1 MCGPI
6 FACEVPM
13 IDETRLE
20 NGLRI
25 LTFTMPQT
33 RAVSIGLFVG
43 AGSRDESAQIGGA
56 SHFIEHMLFKGT
68 SRRPTARQ
76 IAEAI
81 EGIGGYSNAYTDQ
94 ETTTYWAKVA
104 ARHFADAADVL
115 TDMFRA
121 SVFDPAEIEKER
133 RVIIEE
139 INMTMDAPDQW
150 VGILLGQ
157 VVWPG
162 HPLGRDVAGTRQTVG
177 AMTRNKLLDFVNHYY
192 LPDRTVV
199 SVAGNVTHQ
208 EVVEVI
214 GEQLAEWS
222 SGPAISF
229 LPAPNSATS
238 PRWAVE
244 NRSTEQ
250 GHLCLAVP
258 GLSRSH
264 PDRFALGLLNAILG
278 EGMSS
283 RLFLEVREAQGLAYA
298 VDSSQSLLDETGLL
312 VVYTGVDPDRAP
324 QATRA
329 VLAELDRL
337 RQEPVPE
344 AELKKAREY
353 IKGRLVLGLE
363 DSSAVSGWYGRQAL
377 LLDKMLTPDE
387 VLAAYDKVTAEDI
400 QRLAQGLFTGDQL
413 YLAAVGPFGNGDELG
428 ALLHLS

>member
-1 MCGPI
+1 
-6 FACEVPM
+6 M
-13 IDETRLE
+13 IEETSLD

-43 AGSRDESAQIGGA
+43 AGSRYESDSIGGA
-56 SHFIEHMLFKGT
+56 SHFVEHMLFKGT

-115 TDMFRA
+115 TDMFRG

-139 INMTMDAPDQW
+139 INMTMDTPDQW
-150 VGILLGQ
+150 VGILLGD
-157 VVWPG
+157 VVWPN

-177 AMTRNKLLDFVNHYY
+177 GLTRIQLLDFLNHYY

-199 SVAGNVTHQ
+199 SVAGNVAHA
-208 EVVEVI
+208 EVVQVI

-222 SGPAISF
+222 SGPPMSF
-229 LPAPNSATS
+229 LPVPNGATS

-244 NRSTEQ
+244 DRSTEQ

-258 GLSRSH
+258 GLPRSH

-298 VDSSQSLLDETGLL
+298 VDSSLSLLDETGLL

-324 QATRA
+324 QALCA
-329 VLAELDRL
+329 VLTELDRL
-337 RQEPVPE
+337 RQDLVPE

-353 IKGRLVLGLE
+353 VKGRLVLGLE
-363 DSSAVSGWYGRQAL
+363 DSSAVSVWYGRQAL
-377 LLDKMLTPDE
+377 LLDKMLTPDA
-387 VLAAYDKVTAEDI
+387 VMAAYDRVTAEDI
-400 QRLAQGLFTGDQL
+400 QRLARSLFSGDQF

-428 ALLHLS
+428 AVLHLS